1 MQAVW
6 FYARAWNFAPPAYK
20 TQIEPKLEYWYKRF
34 HGGLDGLDAVKTAS
48 AQTLFKPDSVVISP
62 APTPPEIVH
71 NVLATTPDLTKLN
84 LEDKEFILAN
94 GTPGRRRRSSGPCCR
109 SAHACPRHGY
119 QDPRPRS

>member
-1 MQAVW
+1 TLQLAEAYAKPGDARDPVQAVW

-20 TQIEPKLEYWYKRF
+20 AQIEPKLEYWYKRF

-71 NVLATTPDLTKLN
+71 NVLANTPDLTKLN

-94 GTPGRRRRSSGPCCR
+94 G
-109 SAHACPRHGY
+109 
-119 QDPRPRS
+119 